1 MAKNRNKKS
10 RQDGI
15 TSGNASAADGD
26 EPAGNAGVP
35 GDPPAMQKTPRRG
48 AAPHRTAASRWVVL
62 AAVITVVVIGGVLGF
77 AQFSPSVD
85 YSDAR
90 VVAMGEGLYATN
102 CQACHGPQAKG
113 ESPFNIM
120 GGRKLNG
127 DYWAPALNGTAHAW
141 HHPPDMLFSIVK
153 KGSPAPDSRMRGW
166 QGRMTDEEIHSVL
179 AYVKSLWP
187 EELRFRYDKANG
199 LR

>member
-1 MAKNRNKKS
+1 MSKHRKHKNS
-10 RQDGI
+10 QEQAGEGQSSEL
-15 TSGNASAADGD
+15 SGGAVPAGSKPAVRGGRGRASAA
-26 EPAGNAGVP
+26 
-35 GDPPAMQKTPRRG
+35 QRKSS
-48 AAPHRTAASRWVVL
+48 SRWVAV

-85 YSDAR
+85 YDDPRAI
-90 VVAMGEGLYATN
+90 AMGEGLFATN

-113 ESPFNIM
+113 ESPFNVM

-153 KGSPAPDSRMRGW
+153 KGSPAQDSRMRGW
-166 QGRMTDEEIHSVL
+166 EGRMTDQEIHSVL

-187 EELRFRYDKANG
+187 VELRYRYDKSHGAH
-199 LR
+199 